1 MVNKDGQ
8 CLSWFPFLVVF
19 YVFDILISHSFKNNI
34 FYTKHSI
41 KFPYQR
47 TRKYQKH
54 SRNQRNFN
62 GCIINGFILYNKI
75 SKFHNH
81 HITF

>member
-1 MVNKDGQ
+1 MG
-8 CLSWFPFLVVF
+8 SAYPGFPLVVF

-47 TRKYQKH
+47 TRKYKKYN
-54 SRNQRNFN
+54 RNQWNFN
-62 GCIINGFILYNKI
+62 GCIIDVFILYNNQNIKI
-75 SKFHNH
+75 S
-81 HITF
+81 